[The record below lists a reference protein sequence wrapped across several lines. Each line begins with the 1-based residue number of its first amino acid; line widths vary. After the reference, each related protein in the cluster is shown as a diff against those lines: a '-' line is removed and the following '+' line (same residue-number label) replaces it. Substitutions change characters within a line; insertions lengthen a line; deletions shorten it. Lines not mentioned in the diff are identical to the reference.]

1 METQIG
7 RVFTSI
13 AGAERARDELYAAGF
28 ARDAVELLVHED
40 EAGAMQGNF
49 TVGDDPAVTGGHDYS
64 RTFARHLR
72 EPGWCT
78 ITVTVSDQTVAERV
92 SDILE
97 RLGAALPG
105 AAPKG
110 QGPT

>member
-7 RVFTSI
+7 RVFSSI
-13 AGAERARDELYAAGF
+13 ASAEMARDELLGAGF

-49 TVGDDPAVTGGHDYS
+49 TVGDDPDVTGGHDYS
-64 RTFARHLR
+64 RTFARRLR

-78 ITVTVSDQTVAERV
+78 ITVIVADTTVAERACA
-92 SDILE
+92 IFE
-97 RLGAALPG
+97 RFGAALPG
-105 AAPKG
+105 APPGG
-110 QGPT
+110 QG